1 MLEIKKLLEL
11 SLEEREVAIYN
22 ELRQIDC
29 SEHIEKLSQGN
40 VTLSY
45 LSWSW
50 AFDTIQQLLPISY
63 EIKQFVDGEGNR
75 VPYQFDKNTGYMV
88 FTEMTI
94 LGIKKSMWLPVMDSA
109 NKAMKSEPYAYKTK
123 NGDKWVQAANMFDVN
138 KTIMRCLVKNL
149 SLFGLGLYIYAG
161 EDLPP
166 KEKEYITDEQKKAF
180 KELGVKV
187 EGVLSTYGISDIN
200 LLEKEQAQFVIDSKK
215 AYLEKQKSKVGAT
228 DGNTNK

>member
-1 MLEIKKLLEL
+1 MLDIKELMKL
-11 SLEEREVAIYN
+11 SLEEREVAIYK

-29 SEHIEKLSQGN
+29 SEHIEKLTQGN

-63 EIKQFVDGEGNR
+63 EIKQFTDANGKL

-88 FTEMTI
+88 FTEMNI

-109 NKAMKSEPYAYKTK
+109 NKAMKSEPYSYKAK
-123 NGDKWVQAANMFDVN
+123 GVDKWVQPANMFDVN

-149 SLFGLGLYIYAG
+149 SLYGLGLYIYAG

-166 KEKEYITDEQKKAF
+166 KEKEYITDEQL
-180 KELGVKV
+180 KEMQDLKV
-187 EGVLSTYGISDIN
+187 RIDGVLKTYGITDIKQ
-200 LLEKEQAQFVIDSKK
+200 LEKDQAQFVIDSKR
-215 AYLEKQKSKVGAT
+215 AYLEKQKAGAT
-228 DGNTNK
+228 DGNTTK

>member
-1 MLEIKKLLEL
+1 MMEIKKLLEL

-22 ELRQIDC
+22 ELRKIDC

-63 EIKQFVDGEGNR
+63 EIKQFTDGEGNR

-109 NKAMKSEPYAYKTK
+109 NKAMKAEPYSYKTK
-123 NGDKWVQAANMFDVN
+123 NGDRWVLAANMFDVN

-215 AYLEKQKSKVGAT
+215 AYLEKQKSKAGAT

>member
-1 MLEIKKLLEL
+1 MLDIKELMKL
-11 SLEEREVAIYN
+11 SLEEREIAIYK

-63 EIKQFVDGEGNR
+63 EIKQFTDESGKL
-75 VPYQFDKNTGYMV
+75 VPYQYDKNTGYMV

-109 NKAMKSEPYAYKTK
+109 NKAMKSEPYSYKTK
-123 NGDKWVQAANMFDVN
+123 SGDKWVQPANMFDVN

-149 SLFGLGLYIYAG
+149 SLYGLGLYIYAG

-166 KEKEYITDEQKKAF
+166 KEKEYVTDEQL
-180 KELGVKV
+180 KEMQDLKVKV
-187 EGVLSTYGISDIN
+187 DGVLRTYGISDIRQ
-200 LLEKEQAQFVIDSKK
+200 LEKDQAQFVIDSKK
-215 AYLEKQKSKVGAT
+215 AFLERQKAGAT
-228 DGNTNK
+228 DGNTTK

>member
-1 MLEIKKLLEL
+1 MLDIKELMKL
-11 SLEEREVAIYN
+11 SLEEREIAIYK

-63 EIKQFVDGEGNR
+63 EIKQFADANGKL
-75 VPYQFDKNTGYMV
+75 VPYQFDNNTGYMV

-94 LGIKKSMWLPVMDSA
+94 LGIKKSMWLPVMDSS
-109 NKAMKSEPYAYKTK
+109 NKAMKSEPYSYKTK
-123 NGDKWVQAANMFDVN
+123 NGDKWVQPANMFDVN

-149 SLFGLGLYIYAG
+149 SLYGLGLYIYAG

-166 KEKEYITDEQKKAF
+166 KEKEYVTDEQL
-180 KELGVKV
+180 KEMQDLKV
-187 EGVLSTYGISDIN
+187 RIDGVLKTYGITDIRQ
-200 LLEKEQAQFVIDSKK
+200 LEKDQAQFVIDSKK
-215 AYLEKQKSKVGAT
+215 AYLEKQKAGAT
-228 DGNTNK
+228 DGNTTK